1 MLSNQIN
8 NDIFN
13 IIIKI
18 LIMEIID
25 GKLISS
31 QICEELKKEIEQLKT
46 KGITPCLKIIQVGD
60 NQASNVYVRN
70 KIRLS
75 ETVGINTT
83 VDKFNESISE
93 KELID
98 EISKL
103 NADKNVNGILVQLPI
118 PKHIDEKNV
127 IEAIDS
133 NKDVDCFSWC
143 NVGKLWTSKK
153 TEIGLIPCTPYG
165 VIELIK
171 RSGVSISGKHAVIVG
186 RSNIVGKPLAA
197 LLLLED
203 ATVTV
208 CHSRTANLKEIC
220 KQADILVAAV
230 GKPKMINHEYVKDS
244 AVVIDVGINRDE
256 NNKLCGDVDFED
268 VKNIALKITPVPG
281 GVGPMTITILL
292 KNLIAVT
299 KLQNK

>member
-1 MLSNQIN
+1 M
-8 NDIFN
+8 
-13 IIIKI
+13 K
-18 LIMEIID
+18 IID

-31 QICEELKKEIEQLKT
+31 QICEELKKEIEELKS
-46 KGITPCLKIIQVGD
+46 KNITPCLKIIQVGD

-70 KIRLS
+70 KVRLS
-75 ETVGINTT
+75 ETVGVNTT
-83 VDKFNESISE
+83 VDKFPETISQE
-93 KELID
+93 ELIN
-98 EISKL
+98 EIKKL
-103 NADKNVNGILVQLPI
+103 NEDKSVNGILVQLPI
-118 PKHIDEKNV
+118 PKHISEKEV
-127 IEAIDS
+127 IEAIDED
-133 NKDVDCFSWC
+133 KDVDCFSLT
-143 NVGKLWTSKK
+143 NVGKLWTARKS
-153 TEIGLIPCTPYG
+153 EIYLKPCTPFG

-171 RSGVSISGKHAVIVG
+171 RSGVNISGKNAVIVG

-208 CHSRTANLKEIC
+208 CHSRTANLKEVC

-230 GKPKMINHEYVKDS
+230 GKAKMINHEYVKDGTI
-244 AVVIDVGINRDE
+244 VIDVGINRDE

-268 VKNIALKITPVPG
+268 VKEIASMITPVPG

-292 KNLIAVT
+292 RNLIAVT